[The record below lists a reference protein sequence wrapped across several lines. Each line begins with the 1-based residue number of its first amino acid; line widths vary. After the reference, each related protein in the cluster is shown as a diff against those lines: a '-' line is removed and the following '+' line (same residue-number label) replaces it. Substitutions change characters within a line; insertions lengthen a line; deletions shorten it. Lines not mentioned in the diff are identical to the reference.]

1 MAARLTSKADDLAV
15 VKEARKTVSSSAAQ
29 NGGPERMEA
38 TGRRPG
44 FDQGM
49 GSRPSI

>member
-1 MAARLTSKADDLAV
+1 MAAPLTSKADDLAV
-15 VKEARKTVSSSAAQ
+15 VKETKKTVSSSAAQ

-44 FDQGM
+44 FDKGM
-49 GSRPSI
+49 GDRTRI